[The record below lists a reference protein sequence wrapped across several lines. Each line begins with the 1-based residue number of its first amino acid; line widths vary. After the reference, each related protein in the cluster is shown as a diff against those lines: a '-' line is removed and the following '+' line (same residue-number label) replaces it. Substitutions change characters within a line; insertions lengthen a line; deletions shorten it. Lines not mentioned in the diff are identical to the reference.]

1 MQIGVNA
8 YTDIAYNAN
17 DATRRSYLAI
27 LTKDTED
34 VTKMITR
41 QSDINEVNAN
51 GSSLSA
57 SAYISLKQ
65 GESMYASF
73 KHFGTTAN
81 INVSTTM
88 TIVEL

>member
-8 YTDIAYNAN
+8 YSNIVYNAS
-17 DATRRSYLAI
+17 DATYRSYLAI

-41 QSDINEVNAN
+41 QSDIHDSNAY
-51 GSSLSA
+51 GGSLSA

-65 GESMYASF
+65 GESMYATF

-81 INVSTTM
+81 INVSTGM